1 MVASL
6 FLCVQL
12 KMDWQVTGKSN
23 GPVSLDIGFPA
34 NAPPSTK
41 RAGASIDRSR

>member
-12 KMDWQVTGKSN
+12 KMDWQVTGKSF

-34 NAPPSTK
+34 NGPPFNEKS
-41 RAGASIDRSR
+41 GA